1 MVKSLAISMEE
12 LHIEEGDVLGTE
24 ETWAGEYDIAED
36 EEERLL
42 EEHEVQDE
50 QEALGYE
57 GENQNYASA
66 AEEYETAELEEDVL
80 DLGLN
85 DDIIEFEEVE
95 GKEPFQG
102 QAKANLPSAL
112 SASSASSGPSGNNT
126 TPKSD
131 AGRNTQQ
138 VLPQKGRQQIKFSP
152 QAHNGPTNP
161 RMSSM
166 NTRPGHQRMPFNN
179 NNNSNNN
186 RMNHPRQFMMAR
198 NGPLPQPTMDF
209 NQMGPRLFHAHRLP
223 MQFPGGGVRGQPLM
237 HHGNRPHIP
246 QQHND
251 PFMPPHFSDHRNSN
265 NNASAAAAAAA
276 AAAQRCFINPH
287 YKGSVHAP
295 VQGNH
300 HQHHQQQQN
309 RMMLVATNELGP
321 CFVQPPVG
329 MFRDRPLPNV
339 MPNFRFPPPVQNVLP
354 PPRINAPP
362 AAQRFAYPVGNPL
375 TPVRELFKKRSS
387 TSPRRWERDE
397 EKDNIQ
403 MRKAEFV

>member
-1 MVKSLAISMEE
+1 MEE

-24 ETWAGEYDIAED
+24 ETWAGDYDIAED

-50 QEALGYE
+50 QEALGY
-57 GENQNYASA
+57 Y
-66 AEEYETAELEEDVL
+66 
-80 DLGLN
+80 
-85 DDIIEFEEVE
+85 
-95 GKEPFQG
+95 
-102 QAKANLPSAL
+102 
-112 SASSASSGPSGNNT
+112 
-126 TPKSD
+126 
-131 AGRNTQQ
+131 
-138 VLPQKGRQQIKFSP
+138 FS
-152 QAHNGPTNP
+152 
-161 RMSSM
+161 
-166 NTRPGHQRMPFNN
+166 
-179 NNNSNNN
+179 
-186 RMNHPRQFMMAR
+186 
-198 NGPLPQPTMDF
+198 
-209 NQMGPRLFHAHRLP
+209 
-223 MQFPGGGVRGQPLM
+223 
-237 HHGNRPHIP
+237 
-246 QQHND
+246 
-251 PFMPPHFSDHRNSN
+251 HFSDHRNSN
-265 NNASAAAAAAA
+265 NNGVTAAAAA